1 MKTEIDFATIVP
13 KFDKLLERGLCIGV
27 GNPDGQMCIEAAI
40 ACAMDL
46 PFNDEPTC
54 VEPAV
59 RAFKIA
65 LNDSSRWSSP
75 EVRAKALRNIG
86 IAQIGSAVVV
96 DGNEFAKRLAEK
108 TIRIIIP
115 HIFNF
120 VFKDNPACLA
130 AAERCRL
137 EGTKD
142 AAYAA
147 ANADEILTMSAN
159 IALEI
164 LQELKSPGCEWLAK
178 ESR

>member
-1 MKTEIDFATIVP
+1 
-13 KFDKLLERGLCIGV
+13 
-27 GNPDGQMCIEAAI
+27 MCIEAAI